1 MKTSLKSWLTKIF
14 GVPADANDD
23 AFNAALGQSWL
34 SDDDTKKMTP
44 DLFKDLNTDAA
55 TKAAGEFDAK
65 LDKLLALTEK
75 NAAEI
80 AELKAKPGGGLSAG
94 APPMPMDL
102 SKAFAAGA
110 RPGGSEDDVAVRVK
124 SVTERFSKGQRNALH
139 YPMMRKSINLP
150 HDMAGQPVI
159 DGLTGRQLETPNEL
173 DKAVSGMYFKFVM
186 NKTFG
191 ANPDL
196 PHNLRWNEQDQ
207 GLWDYAVRELDWG
220 GEIEYDGAKHE
231 LKVGRKLSPR
241 EQKALTDEV
250 TSGGLELVPIVFD
263 DQIISVAYLSG
274 EIFPRVTVVPVA
286 RGRRMEGASIG
297 EFTLSSQAQE
307 QSSNITLQTTT
318 AFITAFDTSIHVVSG
333 GIELGLDFLSDTPIQ
348 NLGAIITEKYGEAL
362 LKWLDEQVQ
371 IGDGTTEPQ
380 GIFVASGTTTV
391 AGGSANLTAAK
402 YMDLMFGIPKEYR
415 TGAAANQI
423 AFCGTWTSY
432 NRSRQLA
439 TTAASVNQE
448 YIDQGHLG
456 MSFMQQPYAIA
467 GTNQT
472 NAKIS
477 YCNYKRYRMYRRLG
491 AAFRTTT
498 EGKTLVLA
506 NNMLITMRARFG
518 GQLETGSACSV
529 TTTAAA

>member
-1 MKTSLKSWLTKIF
+1 MKTSLKSWLTKTW

-34 SDDDTKKMTP
+34 SEDDTKKMTP
-44 DLFKDLNTDAA
+44 DLFKELNTDAA

-80 AELKAKPGGGLSAG
+80 AELKAKPMMGISDA
-94 APPMPMDL
+94 APLMPLDL
-102 SKAFAAGA
+102 NKAFAAGA
-110 RPGGSEDDVAVRVK
+110 RPSGSDDDAAVRVK
-124 SVTERFSKGQRNALH
+124 SVTERFKSQRGSLN
-139 YPMMRKSINLP
+139 YPTMRKSINLP

-159 DGLTGRQLETPNEL
+159 DGLTGRQLESPSEL
-173 DKAVSGMYFKFVM
+173 DKAVSGMYFRYVM

-196 PHNLRWNEQDQ
+196 PHSLRWNEQDQ
-207 GLWDYAVRELDWG
+207 GLWDYAIREMEWG

-263 DQIISVAYLSG
+263 DQVIQVAYLYG
-274 EIFPRVTVVPVA
+274 EVFPRVTVVPIQ
-286 RGRRMEGASIG
+286 RGRRIESASMG
-297 EFTLSSQAQE
+297 ELTLSSQAQE

-318 AFITAFDTSIHVVSG
+318 AFITAFDTNIHVVNG
-333 GIELGLDFLSDTPIQ
+333 GIEMGLDFLSDTPIQ
-348 NLGAIITEKYGEAL
+348 NLGAMITAQYGEAL
-362 LKWLDEQVQ
+362 LKWLDEQIQ

-380 GIFVASGTTTV
+380 GIFNAASTTTV

-415 TGAAANQI
+415 AGAAANQI

-439 TTAASVNQE
+439 LGGNNITEQHV
-448 YIDQGHLG
+448 DQGHMS

-491 AAFRTTT
+491 ASFRTTT

-518 GQLETGSACSV
+518 GQLETGSAASV
-529 TTTAAA
+529 CTTAAA

>member
-1 MKTSLKSWLTKIF
+1 MKMSLKNWLTKTF

-44 DLFKDLNTDAA
+44 DLFKELNTDAA

-80 AELKAKPGGGLSAG
+80 AELKSKPAGGLSAG
-94 APPMPMDL
+94 APTMPFDMN
-102 SKAFAAGA
+102 KAFAAGSQ
-110 RPGGSEDDVAVRVK
+110 PGGNDETAVRVK
-124 SVTERFSKGQRNALH
+124 SVTERFANGRKSLH

-159 DGLTGRQLETPNEL
+159 DGLTGRQLESPSEL
-173 DKAVSGMYFKFVM
+173 DKAISGVYFKFVM

-207 GLWDYAVRELDWG
+207 GLWDYAVRELEWG
-220 GEIEYDGAKHE
+220 GELEYDGAKHE
-231 LKVGRKLSPR
+231 FKIGRKLTPR
-241 EQKALTDEV
+241 EQKAVTDES

-263 DQIISVAYLSG
+263 DQIIQVAYLYG
-274 EIFPRVTVVPVA
+274 EIFPRVTVVPVQ
-286 RGRRMEGASIG
+286 RGRRMEGAIMA
-297 EFTLSSQAQE
+297 ELTLASQAQE
-307 QSSNITLQTTT
+307 QSSNITLQTT
-318 AFITAFDTSIHVVSG
+318 ANFITAFDTNIHVVNG
-333 GIELGLDFLSDTPIQ
+333 GIEMGLDFLSDTPIQ
-348 NLGAIITEKYGEAL
+348 NLGAIVTEKYGEAL
-362 LKWLDEQVQ
+362 LKWLDEQIQ

-380 GIFVASGTTTV
+380 GIFEASGTTTV
-391 AGGSANLTAAK
+391 AGSAANLTAAK

-415 TGAAANQI
+415 SGAAANQI

-432 NRSRQLA
+432 NRSRQIGA
-439 TTAASVNQE
+439 TATAITENH
-448 YIDQGHLG
+448 IDQNHMG
-456 MSFMQQPYAIA
+456 MTFMQQPYAIA

-491 AAFRTTT
+491 ASFRTTT

-518 GQLETGSACSV
+518 GQLESGSAASV
-529 TTTAAA
+529 CTTAAA